1 MNEPEIRLL
10 EEAYEKVWDIAGQM
24 NLDCYPTHFEVVPP
38 QIMYEFGSYGLP
50 GRFSHWT
57 HGKAYNQM
65 KTMYDYGLSK
75 IYELVINTNPCQ
87 AFLMDNNSVIQNVM
101 VMAHVLGHCDF
112 FKNNRWFRNT
122 NRQMTDSASV
132 NAERIRKYEFQ
143 HGPIEV
149 ERFLDAV
156 LSIQEHI
163 DPNLDQRPNAST
175 RPDAKDDLGPP
186 VTPFDDLW
194 MEPEDPTRKKPGP
207 KKFPADPEKDL
218 LWFLANYSPTLEDWQ
233 RDIIFIVRSEMLYFV
248 PQMQTKC
255 INEGWACAT
264 GESLLATERGFI
276 RFRDIYRDR
285 EPIAVSSGDPGAVH
299 PITAFHME
307 EQVPTLR
314 ITTRRGYTIEGAFK
328 HRVQQPDGTWAYLSD
343 LQVGDSITLARGAE
357 VWAEQ
362 PVPICHTVAPP
373 DSTLHDVAEMA
384 ETSLSTV
391 IRYRAGRP
399 SHHAV
404 ALEAALATTA
414 YAPGRAGKVMS
425 HRRSLIPPPFVNESL
440 AHLMGYFVGD
450 GNITKSGICLTC
462 GDEEYARYLSQLVT
476 DTLGIP
482 ATLRDDR
489 TITGPRWRIEA
500 HSRELLRLLEK
511 LGICL
516 DARAH
521 HKQVPSAILRS
532 PRSIVAAF
540 LRGYFDADGYAG
552 KAGVILSSASHD
564 LVQTVQI
571 ILLNYGILS
580 TQRSQADGCW
590 HLEITGASA
599 ARFSEVVGFGLDRK
613 QKALDVCLESKQ
625 WFRPESASDEI
636 VRIEPGCA
644 DVFDITVDEAHAY
657 VANGMVNHNSFWHL
671 RIMREMDLPT
681 GDYIEFANLH
691 SGVLSPSPRRFN
703 PYYVGLKVLEDI
715 ERRWDNPSEEER
727 DQFKRPGGQGREK
740 LFEVREL
747 ENDVSFLRNYLTKE
761 LVEDLDLYIYE
772 NHDDEWVIVEK
783 DWRKVRDTI
792 VHSMTNFGHPYIT
805 VQDGD
810 YRGNRELLLKHHFE
824 GRELD
829 LDYAEKVLRH
839 IQFLWGRKVFLETAR
854 PNGTRILLAF
864 DGVDNTTMVL

>member
-1 MNEPEIRLL
+1 MKDQEIRLL
-10 EEAYEKVWDIAGQM
+10 EEAYEKVWDIAGGM

-57 HGKAYNQM
+57 HGKAYHQM

-143 HGPIEV
+143 HGPLEV

-175 RPDAKDDLGPP
+175 RPDPKEDTGRPDR
-186 VTPFDDLW
+186 PFDDLLGQAV
-194 MEPEDPTRKKPGP
+194 DPAAKKPGP

-218 LWFLANYSPTLEDWQ
+218 LWFLANYSPTLEEWQ

-255 INEGWACAT
+255 INEGWA
-264 GESLLATERGFI
+264 
-276 RFRDIYRDR
+276 
-285 EPIAVSSGDPGAVH
+285 
-299 PITAFHME
+299 
-307 EQVPTLR
+307 
-314 ITTRRGYTIEGAFK
+314 
-328 HRVQQPDGTWAYLSD
+328 
-343 LQVGDSITLARGAE
+343 
-357 VWAEQ
+357 
-362 PVPICHTVAPP
+362 
-373 DSTLHDVAEMA
+373 
-384 ETSLSTV
+384 
-391 IRYRAGRP
+391 
-399 SHHAV
+399 
-404 ALEAALATTA
+404 
-414 YAPGRAGKVMS
+414 
-425 HRRSLIPPPFVNESL
+425 
-440 AHLMGYFVGD
+440 
-450 GNITKSGICLTC
+450 
-462 GDEEYARYLSQLVT
+462 
-476 DTLGIP
+476 
-482 ATLRDDR
+482 
-489 TITGPRWRIEA
+489 
-500 HSRELLRLLEK
+500 
-511 LGICL
+511 
-516 DARAH
+516 
-521 HKQVPSAILRS
+521 
-532 PRSIVAAF
+532 
-540 LRGYFDADGYAG
+540 
-552 KAGVILSSASHD
+552 
-564 LVQTVQI
+564 
-571 ILLNYGILS
+571 
-580 TQRSQADGCW
+580 
-590 HLEITGASA
+590 
-599 ARFSEVVGFGLDRK
+599 
-613 QKALDVCLESKQ
+613 
-625 WFRPESASDEI
+625 
-636 VRIEPGCA
+636 
-644 DVFDITVDEAHAY
+644 
-657 VANGMVNHNSFWHL
+657 SFWHL

-681 GDYIEFANLH
+681 SDYIEFANLH

-715 ERRWDNPSEEER
+715 ERRWDNPTEEER
-727 DQFKRPGGQGREK
+727 EQFKRPGGQGREK

-772 NHDDEWVIVEK
+772 NHDDELVVVEM
-783 DWRKVRDTI
+783 DWRKVRDI
-792 VHSMTNFGHPYIT
+792 LVHSMTNFGHPYIT

-839 IQFLWGRKVFLETAR
+839 IQSLWGRKVHLETAR